1 MATILIVDDDP
12 SNRLLLTSIL
22 KYQQHT
28 VLEAE
33 DGGVGLELAAEH
45 VPDLAIVDLHMP
57 VVDGVTFVRRIR
69 DNPTLASIRI
79 AVSTGTTITAAI
91 EDFLELY
98 RVEAVIPKPAEPQEI
113 MERVRAALS

>member
-12 SNRLLLTSIL
+12 NNRLLLTSLL
-22 KYQQHT
+22 KYEHHM

-33 DGGVGLELAAEH
+33 NGAAGLELAAQH

-69 DNPTLASIRI
+69 DDPTLASIKI
-79 AVSTGTTITAAI
+79 ALSTGTTITAAI
-91 EDFLELY
+91 EDFLEVY
-98 RVEAVIPKPAEPQEI
+98 RVETVIPKPAEPHEI
-113 MERVRAALS
+113 LERIRAALS